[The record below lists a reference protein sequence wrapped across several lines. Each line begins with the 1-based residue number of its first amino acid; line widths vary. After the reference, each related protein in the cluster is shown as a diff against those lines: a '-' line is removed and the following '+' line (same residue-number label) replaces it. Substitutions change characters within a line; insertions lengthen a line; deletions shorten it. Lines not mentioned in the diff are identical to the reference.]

1 MTRRQKVPLRSLSLE
16 ERQHLEKVSRAF
28 SEAASRVARATIL
41 LAVADGSSY
50 TNAARRVGR
59 RSGDAVA
66 KLVVRFNQEGVAAL
80 NPLHGGGPTI
90 VYECNQ
96 QERILHQVKRQPDR
110 LHDGTATWSL
120 SSLQRNL
127 RATGPAFATVST
139 YTIHKVLKDSGWSWQ
154 KERSW
159 CETGKVRRKCKTSV
173 VTVVDPDAEAKK
185 P

>member
-1 MTRRQKVPLRSLSLE
+1 MTRHQKVPLRSLSSE
-16 ERQHLEKVSRAF
+16 ERQYLEKVSRAC
-28 SEAASRVARATIL
+28 SETASRVARARIL

-50 TNAARRVGR
+50 IDAARRVGR

-90 VYECNQ
+90 VYKYTQ
-96 QERILHQVKRQPDR
+96 RQRILHQVKRQPDR
-110 LHDGTATWSL
+110 LDDGTATWSL
-120 SSLQRNL
+120 SSLQRKL
-127 RATGPAFATVST
+127 RQADPAFATVST

-159 CETGKVRRKCKTSV
+159 CETGKVRRQRKTSV
-173 VTVVDPDAEAKK
+173 VTVVDPDAAAKK